1 MVLYWRYRDE
11 ESHYLQ
17 VGFTVYYIVYRG
29 QQRLWSSTGD
39 TGRRNPTTYRY
50 SRVHCVHCVQSS
62 AEAMVLYWRYRE
74 KESHYLQVGF
84 NVYIVYRVQQRL
96 WSSSVETER
105 RSPTT
110 YR

>member
-1 MVLYWRYRDE
+1 MVLYWRYREE

-17 VGFTVYYIVYRG
+17 VGFTVYYIVYRV

-39 TGRRNPTTYRY
+39 T
-50 SRVHCVHCVQSS
+50 
-62 AEAMVLYWRYRE
+62 
-74 KESHYLQVGF
+74 
-84 NVYIVYRVQQRL
+84 
-96 WSSSVETER
+96 ER

>member
-50 SRVHCVHCVQSS
+50 TV
-62 AEAMVLYWRYRE
+62 
-74 KESHYLQVGF
+74 VGF
-84 NVYIVYRVQQRL
+84 TVYIVYRVQQRL
-96 WSSSVETER
+96 
-105 RSPTT
+105 
-110 YR
+110 

>member
-1 MVLYWRYRDE
+1 
-11 ESHYLQ
+11 
-17 VGFTVYYIVYRG
+17 
-29 QQRLWSSTGD
+29 
-39 TGRRNPTTYRY
+39 
-50 SRVHCVHCVQSS
+50 
-62 AEAMVLYWRYRE
+62 MVLYWRYRE

>member
-1 MVLYWRYRDE
+1 MGTTVAVGILLALSLAVAMVLYWRYREE

-17 VGFTVYYIVYRG
+17 VGFTVYYIVYRV

-39 TGRRNPTTYRY
+39 T
-50 SRVHCVHCVQSS
+50 
-62 AEAMVLYWRYRE
+62 
-74 KESHYLQVGF
+74 
-84 NVYIVYRVQQRL
+84 
-96 WSSSVETER
+96 ER